1 MLLGPLC
8 ALLVG
13 LVSGSCSVP
22 AGHYSGVETS
32 IQYSTDDDDSFSLG
46 VVAVVWDFLWKQ
58 RGHVEVIGKHLT
70 VWQSLTQVG
79 PGNQRSLALIW
90 GHPDHGGVIF

>member
-13 LVSGSCSVP
+13 LVSGSCSVL
-22 AGHYSGVETS
+22 GHYSGVETS
-32 IQYSTDDDDSFSLG
+32 IQYPTEDDDSFPLG

-70 VWQSLTQVG
+70 V
-79 PGNQRSLALIW
+79 
-90 GHPDHGGVIF
+90 